1 VSNTIHFYD
10 VGVSGRM
17 RDFCRDGSLVPLDDL
32 LAYVRSLD
40 AAKYDSEGLLPSL
53 GTFEFDPLC
62 RTRTSRWERAVR
74 SVIYAVS
81 GQLASRG
88 EILRGRQYVDSLPK
102 VEKQTVDKDFVTTAL
117 PYLLVGFDLK
127 LEPSRMSGS
136 NLLSN
141 AHSVLSSLR
150 SKKPVSIS
158 SFLCAHRESS
168 KVAAHQ
174 LLETIHPR
182 KIARSVNLVHALAR
196 NVAEGPVEISWYQQG
211 ATARAAE
218 TLFPEM
224 FAKALREGRVPD
236 LLLTLA
242 AQFHQVETFL
252 AEHSTDS
259 VRHSLVDLDAF
270 AREVED
276 SVAAGTEALPLR
288 TIAETL
294 ARPAVERLMNGRDL
308 GRTGLCD
315 RSLDIRGNESRAR
328 ELEGIG
334 WELPGGTSLAEA
346 TRSVIDWFFTRASN
360 DSIAKAT
367 YETYFYAM
375 WGRRCAEQG
384 EIAIGLDRDF
394 DHYQI
399 QAWNVGW
406 ERGRG
411 AASINPSGPG
421 PTGAPLLYARR
432 TPKEREGGILGQISF
447 RQFWREIP

>member
-1 VSNTIHFYD
+1 
-10 VGVSGRM
+10 M

-88 EILRGRQYVDSLPK
+88 EILRGQ
-102 VEKQTVDKDFVTTAL
+102 
-117 PYLLVGFDLK
+117 
-127 LEPSRMSGS
+127 
-136 NLLSN
+136 
-141 AHSVLSSLR
+141 
-150 SKKPVSIS
+150 
-158 SFLCAHRESS
+158 
-168 KVAAHQ
+168 
-174 LLETIHPR
+174 
-182 KIARSVNLVHALAR
+182 
-196 NVAEGPVEISWYQQG
+196 
-211 ATARAAE
+211 
-218 TLFPEM
+218 M